1 MVAQL
6 GKCLPTIEHF
16 MQTITYIC
24 LHLTACPPRAL
35 PLLGACMPCICA
47 VHDAFCHHCASVNDI
62 IDVYLHRE
70 LVVLVQV
77 VRHSKCDPVVA
88 IVGLQDQQLV
98 PRLHEAWDVT
108 QLDLQGGSQ
117 C

>member
-6 GKCLPTIEHF
+6 RKCL
-16 MQTITYIC
+16 QTIDFSHDY
-24 LHLTACPPRAL
+24 LHLLTSDSRPGHV

-47 VHDAFCHHCASVNDI
+47 VHDAFCHHRASANDI
-62 IDVYLHRE
+62 VDVYLHRE

-98 PRLHEAWDVT
+98 PRLHEAWDVA